1 MLMLR
6 IYACDG
12 CPGNPCI
19 VIKHSPDKPNQCI
32 YASEGADWSR
42 WRTVRLSK
50 FFEMVYKGEI

>member
-1 MLMLR
+1 MLR